1 MSEEDM
7 NEQILFIEGDSK
19 ITVKNDQIF
28 TNKTKTFEFDRVIL
42 LCMKKFYISYSYF

>member
-28 TNKTKTFEFDRVIL
+28 TNKTYFSIL
-42 LCMKKFYISYSYF
+42 IHFFYVFNRLFADI